1 MMFLAAVTF
10 LPCFVLLVS
19 ALIIR
24 PGLRTWAAL
33 ILSAL
38 ALAIST
44 VFLRQGVIRGCQ
56 IDESECLGATATSY
70 LVVALWGV
78 FGIWFVV
85 RAIVEHQK
93 VG

>member
-10 LPCFVLLVS
+10 SPCFVLLVS

-24 PGLRTWAAL
+24 PGLRTWAML

-44 VFLRQGVIRGCQ
+44 VFLRQGVIQSCQ
-56 IDESECLGATATSY
+56 IDQSECLGATATSY

-78 FGIWFVV
+78 FSIWLLVRVV
-85 RAIVEHQK
+85 VEHRK